1 MLFMHL
7 NLSPS
12 ETGALGSHP
21 WPSSQSLARAILW
34 DMTPRHSPPSGSA
47 GWEGLCRAGK
57 RAPGDWVEHWQCP
70 LEIRQLTAGTPSFSR
85 AHGLSALESPWA
97 LQGFLMSRQPG
108 FHS

>member
-7 NLSPS
+7 NLSPF

-57 RAPGDWVEHWQCP
+57 RAPGGWVEHWQCP
-70 LEIRQLTAGTPSFSR
+70 LET
-85 AHGLSALESPWA
+85 
-97 LQGFLMSRQPG
+97 
-108 FHS
+108 